1 MDETRE
7 RNRRYEIAAWG
18 TLFLWAGV
26 RDLLPGLPNG
36 SGLLGVAAILLG
48 LNAARL
54 LGQLPI
60 GAVSTALGA
69 MSLFLGA
76 AILIFTLR
84 GIPVELPFFPVLLA
98 VIGICILASAASGT
112 RKTVPRAD

>member
-1 MDETRE
+1 MDETSE
-7 RNRRYEIAAWG
+7 RNRRYEIFAWG
-18 TLFLWAGV
+18 ALFLWAGL

-69 MSLFLGA
+69 MSLCLGA
-76 AILIFTLR
+76 AILFFTVR
-84 GIPVELPFFPVLLA
+84 GIPVDLPFFPVLLA
-98 VIGICILASAASGT
+98 VIGICILASAAAGMN
-112 RKTVPRAD
+112 KAVPRAR